1 MTTYTCWSCTRTVN
15 PDDEPSPGEPN
26 TCADCTLRRDREE
39 QITRDWYADDPEVI
53 AS

>member
-1 MTTYTCWSCTRTVN
+1 MSAIDFHYTCWSCTRTVN

-26 TCADCTLRRDREE
+26 TCPDCTLRRDREE
-39 QITRDWYADDPEVI
+39 QV